1 MKQSNMFDDAAG
13 SPLFSVP
20 DTPPVEPAFQTPKEK
35 RHAMLIARS
44 QPQQSHS
51 KENTVI
57 YYEYRVRKLN
67 ATETYEHAKQYNE
80 DRLYKMSTVYTF
92 EQQTVWDTE
101 GQRDEKGWTVYDW
114 AESAKKAAIYNDST
128 YLKAE
133 SLHPLHTKT
142 VERITEANR
151 LQKEEQQL
159 TLELNGITD
168 KYSNLYHAALKSRK
182 LYKKAMAGE
191 VAQDIIDSI
200 REPLLQQYREEKET
214 IKSQRDSIDKQLA
227 NWWQ

>member
-1 MKQSNMFDDAAG
+1 MKQSSMFDDAAG
-13 SPLFSVP
+13 SPLFSLP

-35 RHAMLIARS
+35 GHAMLIARS
-44 QPQQSHS
+44 QPRESYS

-67 ATETYEHAKQYNE
+67 ATETYEHAEQYNE
-80 DRLYKMSTVYTF
+80 RRLYKMSSVYCF

-114 AESAKKAAIYNDST
+114 AESAQKAAIYNDST
-128 YLKAE
+128 YLRAE
-133 SLHPLHTKT
+133 SLHPLHTQV
-142 VERITEANR
+142 VELITEANR
-151 LQKEEQQL
+151 LQKEEQRL

-168 KYSNLYHAALKSRK
+168 KYSSLYHAALKSRK

-214 IKSQRDSIDKQLA
+214 IKSQRDSIDKQLE
-227 NWWQ
+227 NWWK